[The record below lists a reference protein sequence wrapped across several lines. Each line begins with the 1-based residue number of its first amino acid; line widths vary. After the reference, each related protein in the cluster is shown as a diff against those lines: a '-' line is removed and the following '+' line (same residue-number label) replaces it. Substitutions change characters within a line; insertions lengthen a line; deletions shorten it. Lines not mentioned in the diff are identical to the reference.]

1 MKKLLT
7 AIFILL
13 AAPSSFAWGRKGHT
27 IVAAIACSNLDEPT
41 KKNILSYLD
50 GMTLEEASNWTDA
63 ILRTCCVVV
72 DKSLGLLF
80 KLSLCKVGHRAS
92 ETSHNCLA

>member
-27 IVAAIACSNLDEPT
+27 IVAAIACSNLDETT
-41 KKNILSYLD
+41 KKNILSYLG

-63 ILRTCCVVV
+63 ILRIV
-72 DKSLGLLF
+72 
-80 KLSLCKVGHRAS
+80 LCSR
-92 ETSHNCLA
+92 